1 MFRRSRNLSLPHSGS
16 CAMCRKQQ
24 ITKTFFISRPIIAE
38 LCIVVK
44 NGASEAQR
52 HFTITLEFR
61 EVFAKQKFGKIQQD
75 FSSKSLLY
83 APTTERRRAC
93 KVWSR
98 SFENSEEVDRK

>member
-1 MFRRSRNLSLPHSGS
+1 
-16 CAMCRKQQ
+16 MCRKQQ